1 MWSSHSLCLVFCCGR
16 IIRAALGT
24 ASTSIL
30 SSQKGFPLENY
41 AAEPIKRSLCS
52 SVSKHSGV
60 YITRTKSLYIFLGDS
75 SKFSASSM
83 HFFTLDVGCN
93 TKQSKNKLN
102 IQSCHRFQKSDKKQA
117 KLLLFKQWKGN
128 GQANKWSFIN
138 YVCKSRGVVQKCW
151 RFVNVHRVENVNK
164 ILAYFDHL
172 PPSG

>member
-60 YITRTKSLYIFLGDS
+60 YTTRTKSLYSQNMDFLFACVFVAMRFLICIQFIFLQFQNYGFIALPVIAKIKLILIFIHKTKDHTS
-75 SKFSASSM
+75 RCCDYVLIYR
-83 HFFTLDVGCN
+83 TLAIITRG
-93 TKQSKNKLN
+93 LH
-102 IQSCHRFQKSDKKQA
+102 IFYPIFQ
-117 KLLLFKQWKGN
+117 
-128 GQANKWSFIN
+128 
-138 YVCKSRGVVQKCW
+138 CKRG
-151 RFVNVHRVENVNK
+151 
-164 ILAYFDHL
+164 
-172 PPSG
+172 